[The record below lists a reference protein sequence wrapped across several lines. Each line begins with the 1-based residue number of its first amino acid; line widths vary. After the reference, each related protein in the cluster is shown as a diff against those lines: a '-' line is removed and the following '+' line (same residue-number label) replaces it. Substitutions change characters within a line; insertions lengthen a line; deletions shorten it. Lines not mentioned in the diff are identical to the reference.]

1 MQRRGIEATLDALRD
16 GEATLVLLQ
25 HGAEGPRVDEVL
37 RLAEAQSVPLHRGTS
52 RDLWRM
58 ALPGHEHPLALAL
71 VDRRANVDDVVS
83 LLEQP
88 GPVVLLDGVRYAT
101 NVGFVLRT
109 AEVAGAS
116 GVLIVSEEAPSRSW
130 MKDVAH
136 ASMGANRFLP
146 LVHSTPAVGIE
157 ALKASDRPLIVAEDV
172 GDSAPWDVSIPWNA
186 VLAVGSEADG
196 VRDAVLDVASAVV
209 RLPMHGF
216 VPSYNLQVAAT
227 ALLMECLRQRAG

>member
-1 MQRRGIEATLDALRD
+1 MQRRGIEATLDALRE

-25 HGAEGPRVDEVL
+25 LDAAGPRVDEVL
-37 RLAEAQSVPLHRGTS
+37 RLAEAQSVPVHRGTS

-58 ALPGHEHPLALAL
+58 ALPGPDHPLALAL
-71 VDRRANVDDVVS
+71 VDRHASIDDVTS
-83 LLEQP
+83 LLKQP

-116 GVLIVSEEAPSRSW
+116 GVVLVSEESPSRSW

-146 LVHSTPAVGIE
+146 LVHTTPAVGIE
-157 ALKASDRPLIVAEDV
+157 AFKASERPLIVAEDV
-172 GDSAPWDVSIPWNA
+172 GDRAPWDVPIPWNA

-196 VRDAVLDVASAVV
+196 VRGEVLDVASAVV
-209 RLPMHGF
+209 RLPMPGF

-227 ALLMECLRQRAG
+227 ALLMECLRQRAN